1 LHLPRQRFL
10 CACSSK
16 TIYLPNIIHDLRKKS
31 SIFQKIVVFVKNTF
45 VFLGVITVIMTN
57 FAYLRPIMKGNQYFF
72 VQNDKSVNSD
82 FHQFDTNKQQI
93 KKFTSIYF

>member
-1 LHLPRQRFL
+1 
-10 CACSSK
+10 
-16 TIYLPNIIHDLRKKS
+16 LRKKS

-82 FHQFDTNKQQI
+82 FHQFGANKREV
-93 KKFTSIYF
+93 KKFDAVFF